1 MQVLPAPENTQPF
14 LMPLRDKWQKEKE
27 NPKLFSSVDVT
38 EILQVKAT
46 FCLTFAV
53 PVYH

>member
-1 MQVLPAPENTQPF
+1 MQVLPTPENTQPF
-14 LMPLRDKWQKEKE
+14 LMPLRDKRQKEKE
-27 NPKLFSSVDVT
+27 NPKLFSSVDMS
-38 EILQVKAT
+38 EKLQVKAT